1 MVEKSIA
8 VLPFRDLSSAP
19 ENAYFAAGVQDAILT
34 DLAKI
39 ADLKVINR
47 TSVQHYSADAPRNLR
62 EISEQLQVAY
72 VLEGSVQRV
81 GDRVRVTAK
90 LTETRT
96 NTQRWA
102 ERYDRDLADVFAI
115 QNEIAKAIALQLQA
129 WLSPNEQA
137 AVQNGCHARS
147 RGLRALSA
155 GASNRPRS
163 DAGSGGCGG
172 ASEAA

>member
-8 VLPFRDLSSAP
+8 VLPFQNLSSAP
-19 ENAYFAAGVQDAILT
+19 ENAYFAAGIQEAVLT

-47 TSVQHYSADAPRNLR
+47 TSVQHYSADAPRDLR

-90 LTETRT
+90 LTETGT
-96 NTQRWA
+96 NTQHWA
-102 ERYDRDLADVFAI
+102 ERYDRDLGGCFRDPKRDRESHRA
-115 QNEIAKAIALQLQA
+115 AIACLTFA
-129 WLSPNEQA
+129 
-137 AVQNGCHARS
+137 GGRS
-147 RGLRALSA
+147 RGAE
-155 GASNRPRS
+155 
-163 DAGSGGCGG
+163 GGN
-172 ASEAA
+172 A